1 MKSIKVL
8 NRKFVTKGGK
18 EFYSATIK
26 GKYVPLATANLETYY
41 SVKLVDGGE
50 KLPSKEGIFEIA
62 FEERGCW
69 IDQRPEFAEK
79 NILRVK
85 AVRIVKDGNL
95 PSKHKEVEETPF

>member
-26 GKYVPLATANLETYY
+26 GKYVPLACANLETYY
-41 SVKLVDGGE
+41 SVKCVDGGE
-50 KLPSKEGIFEIA
+50 KLPSQEGIFEIA
-62 FEERGCW
+62 FDDKGLW
-69 IDQRPEFAEK
+69 IDSRPEMIEK
-79 NILRVK
+79 HILRIK

-95 PSKHKEVEETPF
+95 PTKKVEDLPF